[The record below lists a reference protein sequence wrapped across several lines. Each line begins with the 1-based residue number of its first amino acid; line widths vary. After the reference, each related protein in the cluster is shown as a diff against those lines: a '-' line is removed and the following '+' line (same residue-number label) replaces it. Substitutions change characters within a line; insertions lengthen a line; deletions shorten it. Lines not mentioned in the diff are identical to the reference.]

1 MSVPAVG
8 AIPSPE
14 HASVLRR
21 AVAGQLSPRDVLHLQ
36 RTAGNAAVA
45 RMLSARR
52 APNGSVLQREV
63 LEHEDEN
70 VSVTYRHPMDPVG
83 QAVTVPAKRPTRVR
97 GRIEDNKRGATPN
110 PLVLTSLHKSY
121 AKVRKLPGSA
131 RTVDDE
137 IMYSGTYDRG
147 HMMAAEMGGA
157 DEEWNIVPQWSL
169 NQQSGPW
176 RVLERLA
183 GAMKK
188 KKKVDEVEVTAHYRA
203 DAGTWR
209 RVGVPKTMTYR
220 LLKNGKPVGT
230 DGHWDNAPDEY
241 DLVVTSEVDAALEQ
255 KILIQEFVTANGGTA
270 TAAAIVAAV
279 LGGFTGVQNDH
290 LEYRNANKRGKTAA
304 KKISGPKTKE
314 RLLNLIKEMLIQGAL
329 DGPAVVN
336 TKTSKTDIEAM
347 KGITLG
353 VLSFVE
359 DPDSDEDEEDAD
371 DGEFEAQLSDDDRD
385 DVVVEMQGVT
395 TSTSSSV
402 AVQQPVV
409 QQPVFQPP
417 QVQQPVVQVP
427 TAWRKYRFNG
437 SYFYSPNTGLGGSE
451 HGEIRNAVVTA
462 TGKVHQGYFAAQV
475 VQGEAVWGVSF
486 WNPHGTKV
494 NVAGQEIWLPV
505 DGWQNWMEEV
515 GVVLHTWGG
524 VTPFNPSG
532 Y

>member
-1 MSVPAVG
+1 VVG

-21 AVAGQLSPRDVLHLQ
+21 AAAGQLSPRDVLHLQ

-45 RMLSARR
+45 HLLSTR
-52 APNGSVLQREV
+52 APGGAVLQREV
-63 LEHEDEN
+63 LEHHDED
-70 VSVTYRHPMDPVG
+70 VSITYRHPHDPVSE
-83 QAVTVPAKRPTRVR
+83 AVTVPAKRPTRVR

-209 RVGVPKTMTYR
+209 RVGVPRTMTYR
-220 LLKNGKPVGT
+220 LLKNGKPVGS
-230 DGHWDNAPDEY
+230 DSLWDNAPDEY

-255 KILIQEFVTANGGTA
+255 KILVQEFVRAKGGT
-270 TAAAIVAAV
+270 TTVGDIVIAV
-279 LGGFTGVQNDH
+279 LGGFTGVQNEH

-304 KKISGPKTKE
+304 KKISGPKTRE
-314 RLLNLIKEMLIQGAL
+314 RLVNLIKEMLIQGAL
-329 DGPAVVN
+329 AGPEPVN
-336 TKTSKTDIEAM
+336 MKTSKTDVEAM

-353 VLSFVE
+353 VVSFVE
-359 DPDSDEDEEDAD
+359 DYESDEDEEDVD

-385 DVVVEMQGVT
+385 DVVEMQGVT
-395 TSTSSSV
+395 ASPSSSV
-402 AVQQPVV
+402 AV

-417 QVQQPVVQVP
+417 QVQPVVQVP
-427 TAWRKYRFNG
+427 AAWRKYRFNG